1 MAKRIFTRTIII
13 LSLVSL
19 FTDISS
25 EMLYPVLPLF
35 LKEIGFSVLA
45 IGILEGL
52 ADAIAGFGKGYFG
65 NLSDSLNR
73 RNLFVRTGYLLSCLA
88 KPLMGLFPTAT
99 VVFPART
106 LDRFGKG
113 LRTSPR
119 DALLIDES
127 EPQNRGKVFGFH
139 RAMDTLG
146 AVFGPL
152 LAIYL
157 LEQIP
162 GDYTRLFLLAFIP
175 GIIAFFFTLY
185 LPAEKPVKNKNREFS
200 PLHIFKFFSFWKES
214 NAHYKKLVIGFIFFA
229 LFNSS
234 DLFLLLRAKDFGMPD
249 LTIIGAYVLYNIVYA
264 IMSYPM
270 GNLAD
275 RIGLKTIYISGL
287 LLFSVIYMIFG
298 LGIPS
303 YGVWILL
310 GFYGLFSATNES
322 ITKAW
327 ISLYLPTDKK
337 GTGMG
342 LYHTLSTLAFTIA
355 SPLTGLLWEFAGA
368 QTAFTVIAISALL
381 TALYFYFVKTEKT
394 YSNSANFS

>member
-1 MAKRIFTRTIII
+1 MAKRIFTKTIII

-65 NLSDSLNR
+65 NLSDSINK
-73 RNLFVRTGYLLSCLA
+73 RNVFVRSGYLLSCLA
-88 KPLMGLFPTAT
+88 KPLMGLFPTAG
-99 VVFPART
+99 VVFSART

-113 LRTSPR
+113 IRTSPR

-127 EPQNRGKVFGFH
+127 EPQHRGKVFGFH

-146 AVFGPL
+146 AVLGPL
-152 LAIYL
+152 LTIYL
-157 LEQIP
+157 LHRIP
-162 GDYTRLFLLAFIP
+162 GDYRHLFLLAFIP
-175 GIIAFFFTLY
+175 GIIAFSFTLL
-185 LPAEKPVKNKNREFS
+185 LPSERLSPDEKPNTHLFHF
-200 PLHIFKFFSFWKES
+200 LKFFSFWKQS
-214 NAHYKKLVIGFIFFA
+214 NPAYRSLVLGFIFFA

-234 DLFLLLRAKDFGMPD
+234 DLFLLLRAKEIGMSD

-264 IMSYPM
+264 AMSYPM

-287 LLFSVIYMIFG
+287 LLFSVIYIVFG
-298 LGIPS
+298 LGIPPL
-303 YGVWILL
+303 GVWILL
-310 GFYGLFSATNES
+310 GVYGLFAASNES

-327 ISLYLPTDKK
+327 LSLYLPPDKK

-342 LYHTLSTLAFTIA
+342 LFHTLSTLSFTIA
-355 SPLTGLLWEFAGA
+355 SPLTGLLWQFAGVR
-368 QTAFTVIAISALL
+368 TAFFVISLSALI
-381 TALYFYFVKTEKT
+381 TAGYFSFLSIDKLDPDAV
-394 YSNSANFS
+394 SLS